1 MGFFSSSKPDLPP
14 NLPTFDEGAVVH
26 ATFKTSEGDFKAK
39 LHAAECPI
47 TVGNFVGLATGQI
60 PWTDPNTGEPAGRP
74 LYDGTIFHRVIDDFM
89 IQGGDFTNGDGTGG
103 HAAKWFGYC
112 NGAQTSE
119 AECAGQTSYTIP
131 DEADNGRNHEPCTI
145 SMAKTSAANTG
156 GSQFF
161 LIPNDS
167 TPNWLDGQHTVF
179 GEITSGCNH
188 VTAISATETGQN
200 DRPVQDVELVSA
212 TFVGSETTPWYQ
224 FW

>member
-74 LYDGTIFHRVIDDFM
+74 LYDGTIFHRVIKDFM
-89 IQGGDFTNGDGTGG
+89 LQGGDPLGRGTGG
-103 HAAKWFGYC
+103 PGSRF
-112 NGAQTSE
+112 Q
-119 AECAGQTSYTIP
+119 
-131 DEADNGRNHEPCTI
+131 DEFVPSLKHDKPGI
-145 SMAKTSAANTG
+145 LSMANAGPNTN

-161 LIPNDS
+161 VCEVA
-167 TPNWLDGQHTVF
+167 TPWLDGRHSVF
-179 GEITSGCNH
+179 GEVVEGMDVVLKIAQTP
-188 VTAISATETGQN
+188 TGAQ
-200 DRPVQDVELVSA
+200 DRPQEDIVINTIEIDIK
-212 TFVGSETTPWYQ
+212 
-224 FW
+224 

>member
-74 LYDGTIFHRVIDDFM
+74 LYDGTIFHRVIKDFM
-89 IQGGDFTNGDGTGG
+89 LQGGDPLGRGTGG
-103 HAAKWFGYC
+103 PGYRF
-112 NGAQTSE
+112 Q
-119 AECAGQTSYTIP
+119 
-131 DEADNGRNHEPCTI
+131 DEFVPSLKHDKPGI
-145 SMAKTSAANTG
+145 LSMANAGPNTN

-161 LIPNDS
+161 VCEVA
-167 TPNWLDGQHTVF
+167 TPWLDGRHSVF
-179 GEITSGCNH
+179 GEVVEGMDVVLKIAQTP
-188 VTAISATETGQN
+188 TGAQ
-200 DRPVQDVELVSA
+200 DRPQEDIVINTIEIDIQ
-212 TFVGSETTPWYQ
+212 
-224 FW
+224 

>member
-74 LYDGTIFHRVIDDFM
+74 LYDGTIFHRVIKDFM
-89 IQGGDFTNGDGTGG
+89 LQGGDPLGRGTGG
-103 HAAKWFGYC
+103 PGYRF
-112 NGAQTSE
+112 Q
-119 AECAGQTSYTIP
+119 
-131 DEADNGRNHEPCTI
+131 DEFVPSLKHDKPGI
-145 SMAKTSAANTG
+145 LSMANAGPNTN

-161 LIPNDS
+161 VCEVA
-167 TPNWLDGQHTVF
+167 TPWLDGRHSVF
-179 GEITSGCNH
+179 GEVVEGMDVVLKIAQTP
-188 VTAISATETGQN
+188 TGAQ
-200 DRPVQDVELVSA
+200 DRPQEDIIINTIEIDIK
-212 TFVGSETTPWYQ
+212 
-224 FW
+224 

>member
-74 LYDGTIFHRVIDDFM
+74 LYDGTIFHRVIKDFM
-89 IQGGDFTNGDGTGG
+89 LQGGDPLGRGTGG
-103 HAAKWFGYC
+103 PGYRF
-112 NGAQTSE
+112 Q
-119 AECAGQTSYTIP
+119 
-131 DEADNGRNHEPCTI
+131 DEFVPSLKHDKPGI
-145 SMAKTSAANTG
+145 LSMANAGPNTN

-161 LIPNDS
+161 VCEVP
-167 TPNWLDGQHTVF
+167 TPWLDGRHSVF
-179 GEITSGCNH
+179 GEVVEGMDVVLKIAQTP
-188 VTAISATETGQN
+188 TGAQ
-200 DRPVQDVELVSA
+200 DRPQEDIVSN
-212 TFVGSETTPWYQ
+212 TIEIDIK
-224 FW
+224 

>member
-74 LYDGTIFHRVIDDFM
+74 LYDGTIFHRVIKDFM
-89 IQGGDFTNGDGTGG
+89 LQGGDPLGRGTGG
-103 HAAKWFGYC
+103 PGYRF
-112 NGAQTSE
+112 Q
-119 AECAGQTSYTIP
+119 
-131 DEADNGRNHEPCTI
+131 DEFVSSLKHDKPGI
-145 SMAKTSAANTG
+145 LSMANAGPNTN

-161 LIPNDS
+161 VCEVA
-167 TPNWLDGQHTVF
+167 TPWLDGRHSVF
-179 GEITSGCNH
+179 GEVVEGMDVVLKIAQTP
-188 VTAISATETGQN
+188 TGAQ
-200 DRPVQDVELVSA
+200 DRPQEDIVINTIEIDIK
-212 TFVGSETTPWYQ
+212 
-224 FW
+224 

>member
-74 LYDGTIFHRVIDDFM
+74 LYDGTIFHRVIKDFM
-89 IQGGDFTNGDGTGG
+89 LQGGDPLGRGTGG
-103 HAAKWFGYC
+103 PGYRF
-112 NGAQTSE
+112 Q
-119 AECAGQTSYTIP
+119 
-131 DEADNGRNHEPCTI
+131 DEFVPSLKHDKPGI
-145 SMAKTSAANTG
+145 LSMANAGPNTN

-161 LIPNDS
+161 VCEVA
-167 TPNWLDGQHTVF
+167 TPWLDGRHSVF
-179 GEITSGCNH
+179 GEVVEGMDVVLKIAQTP
-188 VTAISATETGQN
+188 TGAQ
-200 DRPVQDVELVSA
+200 DRPQEDIVINTIEIDIK
-212 TFVGSETTPWYQ
+212 
-224 FW
+224 

>member
-74 LYDGTIFHRVIDDFM
+74 LYDGTIFHRVIKDFM
-89 IQGGDFTNGDGTGG
+89 LQGGDPLGRGTGG
-103 HAAKWFGYC
+103 PGYRF
-112 NGAQTSE
+112 Q
-119 AECAGQTSYTIP
+119 
-131 DEADNGRNHEPCTI
+131 DEFVPSLKHDKPGIR
-145 SMAKTSAANTG
+145 SMANAGPNTN

-161 LIPNDS
+161 VCEVA
-167 TPNWLDGQHTVF
+167 TPWLDGRHSVF
-179 GEITSGCNH
+179 GEVVEGMDVVLKIAQTP
-188 VTAISATETGQN
+188 TGAQ
-200 DRPVQDVELVSA
+200 DRPQEDIVINTIEIDIK
-212 TFVGSETTPWYQ
+212 
-224 FW
+224 

>member
-74 LYDGTIFHRVIDDFM
+74 LYDGTIFHRVMKDFM
-89 IQGGDFTNGDGTGG
+89 LQGGDPLGRGTGG
-103 HAAKWFGYC
+103 PGYRF
-112 NGAQTSE
+112 Q
-119 AECAGQTSYTIP
+119 
-131 DEADNGRNHEPCTI
+131 DEFVPSLKHDKPGI
-145 SMAKTSAANTG
+145 LSMANAGPNTN

-161 LIPNDS
+161 VCEVA
-167 TPNWLDGQHTVF
+167 TPWLDGRHSVF
-179 GEITSGCNH
+179 GEVVEGMDVVLKIAQTP
-188 VTAISATETGQN
+188 TGAQ
-200 DRPVQDVELVSA
+200 DRPQEDIVINTIEIDIK
-212 TFVGSETTPWYQ
+212 
-224 FW
+224 

>member
-74 LYDGTIFHRVIDDFM
+74 LYDGTIFHRVIKDFM
-89 IQGGDFTNGDGTGG
+89 LQGGDPLGRGTGG
-103 HAAKWFGYC
+103 PGYRF
-112 NGAQTSE
+112 Q
-119 AECAGQTSYTIP
+119 
-131 DEADNGRNHEPCTI
+131 DEFVPSLKHDKPGI
-145 SMAKTSAANTG
+145 LSMANAGPNTN

-161 LIPNDS
+161 VCEVP
-167 TPNWLDGQHTVF
+167 TPWLDGRHSVF
-179 GEITSGCNH
+179 GEVVEGMDVVLKIAQTP
-188 VTAISATETGQN
+188 TGAQ
-200 DRPVQDVELVSA
+200 DRPQEDIVINTIEIDIK
-212 TFVGSETTPWYQ
+212 
-224 FW
+224 